1 MNTCEKCGSTVS
13 EEKAFCPN
21 CGAAMTPERQR
32 EPEEEL
38 SEEMLP
44 TMYDQQPPANPAVL
58 KPRTPVKSELTSATL
73 RPSAAPAR
81 PRPKSSA
88 AAAQSIPQAAPKS
101 AAMNAPK
108 NTAVNAPV
116 ANDNATLSL
125 ILKGAAILFALSIVA
140 VAILYFMGKL

>member
-32 EPEEEL
+32 APEENL

-44 TMYDQQPPANPAVL
+44 TMYDQPPVSPVVL
-58 KPRTPVKSELTSATL
+58 KPQTPVKSELSAATL
-73 RPSAAPAR
+73 RPSAPTR
-81 PRPKSSA
+81 PRPMSA
-88 AAAQSIPQAAPKS
+88 AAAQSTPQTAPRNTS
-101 AAMNAPK
+101 NDTPK
-108 NTAVNAPV
+108 NAAKSAPV
-116 ANDNATLSL
+116 ANENRTLSL
-125 ILKGAAILFALSIVA
+125 ILTGAAILFALSIIA

>member
-44 TMYDQQPPANPAVL
+44 TMYDQPPGNPAVS
-58 KPRTPVKSELTSATL
+58 KPRAPLKSELTSATL

-88 AAAQSIPQAAPKS
+88 VAAQSIPQAAPKS
-101 AAMNAPK
+101 AAMNAPQNK
-108 NTAVNAPV
+108 AINAPV